1 MILLVA
7 PSSPPPLSWLCSPPE
22 DLFRLAES
30 RLNITRW
37 LVPCTSRVANQVSQS
52 VMVTR

>member
-1 MILLVA
+1 MILLVVA
-7 PSSPPPLSWLCSPPE
+7 PSSFVVVVLPSSE

-37 LVPCTSRVANQVSQS
+37 LVGTLHSPCR
-52 VMVTR
+52 